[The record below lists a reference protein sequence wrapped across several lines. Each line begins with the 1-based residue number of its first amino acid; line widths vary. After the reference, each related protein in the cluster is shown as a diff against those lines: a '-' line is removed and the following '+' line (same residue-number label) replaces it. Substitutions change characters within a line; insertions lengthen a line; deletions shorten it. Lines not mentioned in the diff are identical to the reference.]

1 MNVHIGYKVHKTPDI
16 EKEIHAQV
24 EKLRRRLQVFRPE
37 LVHLKGTVEQNPER
51 DGTMVS
57 LNLRLPSGQ
66 MASQQSASNA
76 TSAVK
81 AAFDD
86 VLQQITKHKDLLRS
100 THKWRRRGSAN
111 GAEVG
116 VPFEQ
121 TLAAVH
127 PPKISG
133 EDVRS
138 YVSVNLGRFQR
149 FVEREFYFRQAADET
164 LPDSISS
171 DEIVDEAIARALTEG
186 ERPEK
191 LSLEPWLYRL
201 AMQAMDEMVAESHE
215 VDLPVHLE
223 DSARSQNVRASDEP
237 ELQFHQPDET
247 LTRESVIADRRLAT
261 PEQAAVSHEM
271 LALVHSALRG
281 VKRLDREAFLLYGI
295 EGFSIPEISVI
306 TDRRPE
312 EVEASIAA
320 SRAHMKKAPSLV
332 NQFRPEPLAKTTIV

>member
-1 MNVHIGYKVHKTPDI
+1 M
-16 EKEIHAQV
+16 
-24 EKLRRRLQVFRPE
+24 RL
-37 LVHLKGTVEQNPER
+37 
-51 DGTMVS
+51 S
-57 LNLRLPSGQ
+57 
-66 MASQQSASNA
+66 
-76 TSAVK
+76 
-81 AAFDD
+81 
-86 VLQQITKHKDLLRS
+86 
-100 THKWRRRGSAN
+100 
-111 GAEVG
+111 
-116 VPFEQ
+116 
-121 TLAAVH
+121 
-127 PPKISG
+127 
-133 EDVRS
+133 
-138 YVSVNLGRFQR
+138 
-149 FVEREFYFRQAADET
+149 
-164 LPDSISS
+164 PDSISS

>member
-37 LVHLKGTVEQNPER
+37 LVHLKGTVEQTQARE
-51 DGTMVS
+51 GTLVS

-66 MASQQSASNA
+66 MASQQSAVSA
-76 TSAVK
+76 TAAVK
-81 AAFDD
+81 SAFDD
-86 VLQQITKHKDLLRS
+86 ILQQITKHKDLLRS
-100 THKWRRRGSAN
+100 THKWRRRGSSN
-111 GAEVG
+111 GTEVG

-121 TLAAVH
+121 TLAAVQL
-127 PPKISG
+127 PKISG

-138 YVSVNLGRFQR
+138 YVSVNLSRFQR
-149 FVEREFYFRQAADET
+149 FVERELYFRQSADELFPT
-164 LPDSISS
+164 TISS
-171 DEIVDEAIARALTEG
+171 EEIVDEAIARALSEG

-191 LSLEPWLYRL
+191 LALEPWLYRL

-215 VDLPVHLE
+215 VDRPVHLE
-223 DSARSQNVRASDEP
+223 DSARTQNVRASDEA

-247 LTRESVIADRRLAT
+247 LTRESVIADRRVAT
-261 PEQAAVSHEM
+261 PEQVAVSDEM

-295 EGFSIPEISVI
+295 EGFSIPEISAI

-312 EVEASIAA
+312 DVEASIAA
-320 SRAHMKKAPSLV
+320 SRAHMKKAPSLAK
-332 NQFRPEPLAKTTIV
+332 QFNPEPLAKTTIV